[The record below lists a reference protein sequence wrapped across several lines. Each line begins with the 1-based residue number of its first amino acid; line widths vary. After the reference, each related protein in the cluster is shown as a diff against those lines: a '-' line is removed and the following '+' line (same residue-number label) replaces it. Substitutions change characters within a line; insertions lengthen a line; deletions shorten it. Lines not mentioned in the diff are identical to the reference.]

1 MRIALLLAVLLV
13 VSLPAFS
20 QNSGDPNPSMM
31 SGPMGGGMMGGGQGM
46 GMGGGQGMGGGMM
59 GGGMGQGMGMRG
71 MMGKGMGMGGGQGMQ
86 GMCPMC
92 SMMGMSDMLPGGM
105 CLLRAGG
112 LGLTDDQTS
121 KIQNIHTDFR
131 REQIKTGS
139 EIQLAQLDLQQELMK
154 DNPDT
159 SKVGTIIKRINGLQ
173 AEVQIAAMKSWIA
186 ARNVLTPEQRQKC
199 KSMMMGRPM
208 TGGMMPMMPQ
218 GGGGMQPMA
227 PGAGGQMPPMQH

>member
-31 SGPMGGGMMGGGQGM
+31 SGPMGGQGM
-46 GMGGGQGMGGGMM
+46 GMGGGMM
-59 GGGMGQGMGMRG
+59 GGGQGMRG

-92 SMMGMSDMLPGGM
+92 SMMGMSEMLPGGM

-112 LGLTDDQTS
+112 LGLTDDQIS

-139 EIQLAQLDLQQELMK
+139 EIQLAQLDLRQEMMK
-154 DNPDT
+154 DNPDA

-199 KSMMMGRPM
+199 KSMMKSMMQGM
-208 TGGMMPMMPQ
+208 GGMMGGMQPMMPK

>member
-20 QNSGDPNPSMM
+20 QNSGDPNPPMM
-31 SGPMGGGMMGGGQGM
+31 SGPMGGQGMGMGGGM
-46 GMGGGQGMGGGMM
+46 MGGGQGMGGGMM
-59 GGGMGQGMGMRG
+59 GGGQGMHG

-92 SMMGMSDMLPGGM
+92 SMMGMSEMLPGGM

-112 LGLTDDQTS
+112 LGLTDDQIS

-173 AEVQIAAMKSWIA
+173 AEVQIAAMKSWLA
-186 ARNVLTPEQRQKC
+186 GRNVLTPEQRDMC
-199 KSMMMGRPM
+199 KSMMKSMMQGM
-208 TGGMMPMMPQ
+208 GGMMGGMQPMMPK